1 MDEGFFFI
9 EKTIE
14 DLSRQKFGKGGFHL
28 LIASWLAPSPS
39 YLFEV
44 IGGREMEDGIVV
56 LLLLEQASRVIKTI
70 DSRMKLV
77 SIADLIELISLVNF
91 AVDERLKNRLVLR
104 VKELIPCGCL

>member
-39 YLFEV
+39 YLFGVGGQEV
-44 IGGREMEDGIVV
+44 EDGIVV
-56 LLLLEQASRVIKTI
+56 LLLLEQASGVIKTI

-77 SIADLIELISLVNF
+77 SIADLIRAYLW
-91 AVDERLKNRLVLR
+91 
-104 VKELIPCGCL
+104 